1 MAVLHRRLGSL
12 RPLLPCNAAGRTGSV
27 ARRLCSVQEWRS
39 LAGAVSAAARVPAA
53 RISCDSAGGGPERLW
68 WPLAAVTRGV
78 SCRVVISF
86 PRAACTDN
94 DWRRCSRSRRRG
106 TCCKQQRCGSLS
118 AAAGPVLLCSRVAL
132 RCAERT
138 DCQNRFCHCRHARA
152 GAGHHRRSI
161 ASTMLE
167 DRSVLLRSYS
177 SHHTGAADAAACFMF
192 RAESTVFRYESKRL
206 QRQSTRQI

>member
-1 MAVLHRRLGSL
+1 MQFSSVQFSTMALLRRRLGSL

-68 WPLAAVTRGV
+68 WWPLAAATRGV

-86 PRAACTDN
+86 PRARAACTDF
-94 DWRRCSRSRRRG
+94 DWRRSCSSSRRRG

-118 AAAGPVLLCSRVAL
+118 AAAAGPVLLCSRAAL
-132 RCAERT
+132 RGAERT
-138 DCQNRFCHCRHARA
+138 DRQNRFCHRRPAPA

-161 ASTMLE
+161 A
-167 DRSVLLRSYS
+167 
-177 SHHTGAADAAACFMF
+177 
-192 RAESTVFRYESKRL
+192 
-206 QRQSTRQI
+206 